1 MKTELTLKRKPPA
14 AGRLSL
20 SLDIGGCRRAADQ
33 RLHGLELG
41 VQALLPAPEAALG
54 EVAGGLG
61 QALAPRRVAGEAG
74 QRLGDEARLAR
85 RQEDARLVVA
95 DQLARRPLVDGEDAA
110 AGR

>member
-20 SLDIGGCRRAADQ
+20 SLDIGGYRRAGDQ
-33 RLHGLELG
+33 RRHALELG

-74 QRLGDEARLAR
+74 QRLGDEARHAPGPN
-85 RQEDARLVVA
+85 DARLVVA
-95 DQLARRPLVDGEDAA
+95 GRLARRPPLA
-110 AGR
+110 